1 MQHFGA
7 PPPISR
13 RLGELRSVVVVVS
26 QNKFALFPLFSKGG
40 ARVGCFCAS
49 AGWWAGGLPRRTRPA
64 CFPHRGLG
72 AAIGW
77 RGGWWRG
84 GWRGLVASRASPS
97 LLICSKTLACHRP
110 NRPRDLA
117 RSPRALAFCG
127 EATGESHW
135 LDSRPCQATSERG
148 RCGSELV
155 GIARPWSR
163 SHLPK
168 SRSVQFLREQTTDYI

>member
-1 MQHFGA
+1 MEG
-7 PPPISR
+7 
-13 RLGELRSVVVVVS
+13 GEVGGVV
-26 QNKFALFPLFSKGG
+26 
-40 ARVGCFCAS
+40 
-49 AGWWAGGLPRRTRPA
+49 
-64 CFPHRGLG
+64 
-72 AAIGW
+72 
-77 RGGWWRG
+77 G

-97 LLICSKTLACHRP
+97 LLICSNTLFEKPDLAIL
-110 NRPRDLA
+110 RDL
-117 RSPRALAFCG
+117 REHSLLA
-127 EATGESHW
+127 